1 MKTTNRISKTLVAG
15 LILGLVATIGCD
27 SATAPSEEIATLDKD
42 LSATDINEFPYED
55 LSPEETEALAFM
67 REEEKLARDVY
78 LSLYPVLGQ
87 RVFNNISASEQRH
100 MDAILVLTDKYEM
113 EDPVLSDSVGTFQN
127 ETLQSLY
134 TTLVEQGSA
143 SLEEGLKVGA
153 LIEEIDILDLQHEL
167 DEVVDNEDIAYVFD
181 NLMHGSYNHLRAFV
195 RNLSRLGVTY
205 TPQKLSQDVYD
216 AIIAG
221 EL

>member
-1 MKTTNRISKTLVAG
+1 MKTTNRISRTVVAG
-15 LILGLVATIGCD
+15 LVLGLFATIGCD
-27 SATAPSEEIATLDKD
+27 SATAPNEELTTLNT
-42 LSATDINEFPYED
+42 LVSATEINEFPYED
-55 LSPEETEALAFM
+55 LTPEETEALVFM

-78 LSLYPVLGQ
+78 IALYPTLGQ

-100 MDAILVLTDKYEM
+100 MDAIKLLVDKYEL
-113 EDPVLSDSVGTFQN
+113 EDPVAVDSVGVFQN

-134 TTLVEQGSA
+134 VALVAQGSA

-153 LIEEIDILDLQHEL
+153 LIEEIDILDLQH
-167 DEVVDNEDIAYVFD
+167 DIDDVVDNEDITYVYN

-195 RNLSRLGVTY
+195 RNLSRLGVEY
-205 TPQKLSQDVYD
+205 VSQKLSQDVYD
-216 AIIAG
+216 AIMAG